1 MKILGINFGSN
12 SNQKVESTPSV
23 AAPSNNYMIDAF
35 KMKYDYSQPLVNER
49 NISNGYV
56 YFGPDNLY
64 PQELNTLYYTSSLH
78 GAILDFKKLLTA
90 GDGYVL
96 NTDKLVGMQLVE
108 AKQMETFFSEDQSIA
123 ELLPIMAMDYHIHGM
138 VYFELTWND
147 DFTKVIRRKR
157 ISPEKM
163 RVGARDVNG
172 VVSNYYYCYDWANR
186 GLYPVKAIPVFDQY
200 NKTDKVQVWRFS
212 INSPGQNVYSLPNY
226 VAAANWIALDGMI
239 SNYHKSNIENS
250 VNPSFLMQFYKKP
263 SGPEEKEQ
271 IVNSINA
278 AFGGA
283 SNTGKVMY
291 TFSDGK
297 ENAPTITPVAVSNID
312 KQFVTTAD
320 QIQRNI
326 LYSHKI
332 NPSLIGIKTPG
343 SLGNGAELPVA
354 YEIFNKTVI
363 YPAQNDLELII
374 TKLFRWNG
382 LSVTFKINNVKLD
395 TVTVSKTS

>member
-1 MKILGINFGSN
+1 MKILGINFGKD
-12 SNQKVESTPSV
+12 KVIESVQSTPT
-23 AAPSNNYMIDAF
+23 PNGNYMLDSF
-35 KMKYDYSQPLVNER
+35 KLRYDYSQPLVNER

-56 YFGPDNLY
+56 YFGADNLY
-64 PQELNTLYYTSSLH
+64 PQELNSLYYTSSLH

-96 NTDKLVGMQLVE
+96 DTSKLSGMQLIE
-108 AKQMETFFSEDQSIA
+108 AKQMETFFSEDQSIS
-123 ELLPIMAMDYHIHGM
+123 ELLPILAMDYHIHGM
-138 VYFELTWND
+138 IYFEVTWND

-163 RVGARDVNG
+163 RVGARDANG
-172 VVSNYYYCYDWANR
+172 ITQSYYYCYDWYNR
-186 GLYPVKAIPVFDQY
+186 GLYPVKPIPVFDPL
-200 NKTDKVQVWRFS
+200 NKKDKVQVWRFS

-226 VAAANWIALDGMI
+226 VAAANWINLDGQI

-297 ENAPTITPVAVSNID
+297 DLAPTITPVQVSNID
-312 KQFVTTAD
+312 KQFATTAD

-326 LYSHKI
+326 LYAHKI
-332 NPSLIGIKTPG
+332 NPTLLGFKTPG
-343 SLGNGAELPVA
+343 SLGSGAELPVA
-354 YEIFNKTVI
+354 YEVFNKTVI

-374 TKLFRWNG
+374 RKLFRWNG
-382 LSVTFKINNVKLD
+382 LNVGFKINNVKLD
-395 TVTVSKTS
+395 TVSVSKAS

>member
-1 MKILGINFGSN
+1 MKILGINFGKDN
-12 SNQKVESTPSV
+12 TPVESVQSTPTT
-23 AAPSNNYMIDAF
+23 NGNYLIDSF

-78 GAILDFKKLLTA
+78 GSILDFKKLLTA

-96 NTDKLVGMQLVE
+96 NTDKLSGMQLVE

-172 VVSNYYYCYDWANR
+172 VVKSYYYCYDWFNR
-186 GLYPVKAIPVFDQY
+186 GLYPVKAIPVFDPL

-283 SNTGKVMY
+283 SNTGKVMF

-297 ENAPTITPVAVSNID
+297 DNAPTITPVAVSNID
-312 KQFVTTAD
+312 KQFATTAD

-326 LYSHKI
+326 LYAHKM
-332 NPSLIGIKTPG
+332 PPLVMGFKTAG
-343 SLGNGAELPVA
+343 SLGSGSELPVS
-354 YEIFNKTVI
+354 YEIFNKSVI
-363 YPAQNDLELII
+363 YPAQNDLELIVM
-374 TKLFRWNG
+374 KLFRLGG
-382 LSVTFKINNVKLD
+382 LNVTFKIKTLD
-395 TVTVSKTS
+395 LVSTNQ